1 MELGKIIL
9 SHLFF
14 IVIQFEEFFEIIG
27 HGAIREI

>member
-14 IVIQFEEFFEIIG
+14 IVIQFEKFFEIIG
-27 HGAIREI
+27 HGFNR